1 MTTEEIYRTLIKI
14 VKPHN
19 GYTAQLEAIARWV
32 ESDFEVKKQGEKLT
46 IPVVMPS
53 FLTHPYAQVVCTNKG
68 ELNYVLEWAK
78 QNGKEVSENYYKV
91 EKFPY
96 HLFLEG
102 KIVGWTDSTN
112 RIGDKFSF
120 REFVDGVNWA

>member
-78 QNGKEVSENYYKV
+78 QNGKEVSEHYYKV

-120 REFVDGVNWA
+120 REFVDG

>member
-1 MTTEEIYRTLIKI
+1 M
-14 VKPHN
+14 
-19 GYTAQLEAIARWV
+19 
-32 ESDFEVKKQGEKLT
+32 
-46 IPVVMPS
+46 
-53 FLTHPYAQVVCTNKG
+53 
-68 ELNYVLEWAK
+68 
-78 QNGKEVSENYYKV
+78 SEHYYKV

-102 KIVGWTDSTN
+102 KIVGWTDSTS

>member
-1 MTTEEIYRTLIKI
+1 MTEDSKKVWKLMETEFGWSNQPEDFHLEYFEDI
-14 VKPHN
+14 VKA
-19 GYTAQLEAIARWV
+19 T
-32 ESDFEVKKQGEKLT
+32 KQALT

-78 QNGKEVSENYYKV
+78 QNGKEVSEHQYKV

-96 HLFLEG
+96 HLFLAG
-102 KIVGWTDSTN
+102 DIVGWTDSTN

>member
-1 MTTEEIYRTLIKI
+1 MNTENNL
-14 VKPHN
+14 
-19 GYTAQLEAIARWV
+19 Q
-32 ESDFEVKKQGEKLT
+32 ESTEQALT

-120 REFVDGVNWA
+120 REFVDGKLRIK

>member
-78 QNGKEVSENYYKV
+78 QNGKEVSEHYYKV

-112 RIGDKFSF
+112 RIGDKFLF
-120 REFVDGVNWA
+120 REFVDG

>member
-1 MTTEEIYRTLIKI
+1 MNTENNL
-14 VKPHN
+14 
-19 GYTAQLEAIARWV
+19 Q
-32 ESDFEVKKQGEKLT
+32 ESTEQALT

-68 ELNYVLEWAK
+68 ELKYVLEWAK
-78 QNGKEVSENYYKV
+78 QNGKEVSDHYYKV

-102 KIVGWTDSTN
+102 DIVGWTDSTN

-120 REFVDGVNWA
+120 REFIDGVNWA

>member
-78 QNGKEVSENYYKV
+78 QNGKEVSEHYYKV

-112 RIGDKFSF
+112 RIGDEFSF

>member
-78 QNGKEVSENYYKV
+78 QNGKEVSEHYYKV